1 MSFLLPYICNTMS
14 IILNMCTKNNFG
26 FSDLDLCTGPYIY
39 GPPKL
44 TATSFVNTFLSDRL
58 CNMGKFLVEYSTTM
72 QIIC

>member
-1 MSFLLPYICNTMS
+1 MCALK
-14 IILNMCTKNNFG
+14 II
-26 FSDLDLCTGPYIY
+26 SDFQIPIY